1 MVVSKFFKGR
11 ATRIKDEDDDDD
23 NDDVRGMRLQRD
35 RNVPPELPEHLWEQI
50 TKTDK
55 DLQIIKENRK
65 LVRYELASALTNGP
79 PAHVARLREQL
90 QQLTRK
96 LYQRTQN
103 LKNQEYTKFRA
114 EWFKTR
120 ASNVLRPLDPSLLHG
135 SYKTTE
141 FPPARKAVIEALYP
155 ADASKLSMFSAAK
168 ALVLYLND
176 SAKAPT
182 NTSNRSKR
190 GLDPAIMPPKKRA
203 CRMGTQPGKSNE
215 VVWVNVDM
223 SVCAHNKKI
232 NALGK

>member
-35 RNVPPELPEHLWEQI
+35 RNVPLELPEHLWEQI

-65 LVRYELASALTNGP
+65 LVRYELDSALTNGP

-96 LYQRTQN
+96 VHQRTQN
-103 LKNQEYTKFRA
+103 LKNQEYTKFRS

-135 SYKTTE
+135 AYKTTE
-141 FPPARKAVIEALYP
+141 FSPARKAVIEALYP

-176 SAKAPT
+176 SAEAPT
-182 NTSNRSKR
+182 NIGNRSKR
-190 GLDPAIMPPKKRA
+190 GLDPAILPPKKRA
-203 CRMGTQPGKSNE
+203 CGIGIQPSKSDE
-215 VVWVNVDM
+215 VFCMNVDM
-223 SVCAHNKKI
+223 GV
-232 NALGK
+232 L